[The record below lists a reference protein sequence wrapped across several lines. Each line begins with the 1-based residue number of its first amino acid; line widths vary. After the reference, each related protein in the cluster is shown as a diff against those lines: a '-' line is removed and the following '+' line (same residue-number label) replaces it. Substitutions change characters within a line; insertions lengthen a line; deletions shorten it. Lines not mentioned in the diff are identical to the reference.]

1 MPVSESVD
9 EDDEHDSKD
18 TVLQKYF
25 LQEWKLVKS
34 LLDDIVSNQQ
44 VSDLSSVHKIRSIMD
59 KYQQQGELLEP
70 YLESIVSPLMQII
83 RTRTMEL
90 GFESDEILE
99 IIKPICIIIYTL
111 VTVCGYK
118 AVIKFFPHQVS
129 DLELA
134 VSLLEKCH
142 GANSV
147 TSLRQESKGEMEAKC
162 VMLLWL
168 SILVLVPFD
177 ISSVDTSI
185 ASSNELGELEL
196 APLVLRILKF
206 SKDYLSNAGPMRT
219 MAGLVLSKLIS
230 RPDMPMAFT
239 SFIEWTHEV
248 LSSGTYDFSSHFQLL
263 GAVEAL
269 AAIFK
274 AGGRKGLM
282 GVVSTVWTDVSLLEK
297 SGTAAHSPLLRK
309 YLVKLTQRIGLTCLP
324 PRSPAW
330 CYVVDKTTLHLQNP
344 HLYPLLECMAM
355 CVARMGRTSS
365 LGENVSLNVSKRAD
379 QCSHD
384 ENIDSVKPEESAN
397 CLEDEAMDVPEIV
410 EEIIEMLLAGLKDTD
425 TVVRWSAAKG
435 IGRITSR
442 LTSALSDEV
451 LPSILELFSPGEG
464 DGSWHGACLALAELA
479 RRGLLLPMSLPKVVP
494 YVVKALHYDIRR
506 GPHSVGS
513 HVRDAAAYVCWAFGR
528 AYYHVDMRYV
538 LEQLAPHLL
547 TVACYDREVN
557 CRRAAAAAFQENVGR
572 QGNYPHGID
581 IVNTADYFSLSSRV
595 NSYLHVAVYIAQYEG
610 YLYPFAEELLHN
622 KIGHW
627 DKGLRELAGEALSA
641 LVKYDPEYFASFV
654 LEKLIPSTLSSDLCM
669 RHGATLATAEVVLA
683 LHRFDYAL
691 ATEKQKQ
698 VAGVV
703 PAIEK
708 ARLYRGKG
716 GEIMRSAVSRF
727 IECISS
733 SHLLLP
739 EKIKRSLLDTLSE
752 NLRHPNSQIQNDAVK
767 ALEHFVRAYLVTTN
781 NEGASSITSK
791 YLEQLTDQNVAVR
804 RGSAMALG
812 VLPYELLA
820 NRWRDVLLKLSSSC
834 MIENKPEDRDAE
846 ARVNAVKGL
855 MLVLKTLTQERDC
868 SSICCGEDGMSLY
881 HLIKNEVMLSLFKA
895 LDDYSVDNRGDVGS
909 WIREAAM
916 EGLETC
922 TYILCIKD
930 SNGKSHGVES
940 LSERP
945 NNDVADNNQVVSFF
959 DANLAT
965 NVIGG
970 IAKQAVEKMD
980 KIREAAAKV
989 LQRILYN
996 KAIFIP
1002 FIPYRENLEEIVPN
1016 ETDLKWG
1023 VPTFSYQRF
1032 VQLLRFSCYSRSVL
1046 SGLVISIG
1054 GLQDSLRKASIS
1066 ALLKYLQPVE
1076 TEESND
1082 RRSREHMLSA
1092 DMLWVLQQYKK
1103 CDRVIVPTLKTIEI
1117 LFSKK
1122 IFLDMEDQTPVF
1134 CASVLDS
1141 LAVELKGSKDF
1152 AKLYS
1157 GIAILGYIASLL
1169 ETINARAFTHLLA
1182 LLGHRYPKIR
1192 KASAEQVYIVLL
1204 QNGNLVPE
1212 DKMEKALEI
1221 ISETCWD
1228 GDVEATKLQKL
1239 ELYEMAGVDLGLL
1252 VKPRDKLPNKDSGK
1266 EPATNDENASYSSL
1280 VGSSGF

>member
-83 RTRTMEL
+83 RTRTIEL

-142 GANSV
+142 GVNSV

-309 YLVKLTQRIGLTCLP
+309 YLVKLTQRIGLTCLA

-330 CYVVDKTTLHLQNP
+330 CYV
-344 HLYPLLECMAM
+344 
-355 CVARMGRTSS
+355 GRTSS

-410 EEIIEMLLAGLKDTD
+410 EEIIEMLLAGLRDTD

-451 LPSILELFSPGEG
+451 LSSILELFSPGEG

-595 NSYLHVAVYIAQYEG
+595 NSYLHVAVYIAQYKG

-669 RHGATLATAEVVLA
+669 RHGATLATAEIVLA
-683 LHRFDYAL
+683 LHRFDYDL

-820 NRWRDVLLKLSSSC
+820 NRWRDVLLKLSSAC

-855 MLVLKTLTQERDC
+855 ILVLKTLTQERDC

-909 WIREAAM
+909 WVREAAM

-930 SNGKSHGVES
+930 SKGKSHGVES
-940 LSERP
+940 VSERP

-1032 VQLLRFSCYSRSVL
+1032 VQLLWFSCYSRSVL

-1141 LAVELKGSKDF
+1141 LNVELKGSKDF

-1169 ETINARAFTHLLA
+1169 ETINARAFTHLLT